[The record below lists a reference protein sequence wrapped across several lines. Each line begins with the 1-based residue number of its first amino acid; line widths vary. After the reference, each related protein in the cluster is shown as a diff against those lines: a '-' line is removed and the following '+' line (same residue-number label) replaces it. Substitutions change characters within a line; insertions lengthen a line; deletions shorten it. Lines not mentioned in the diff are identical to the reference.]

1 MLIFFTNLSL
11 KEFQVRYLALFLLSS
26 VIDSFNWFWIGSL
39 QKEYPVNAG
48 VPQGSVLG
56 HKLFLLYING
66 LPDDVICDI
75 VIYAVDTSLYFKC
88 DQARDLWQN
97 LELASELEFDLQ
109 DAVDWGSK
117 WLVGFNAGKNKLVSF
132 DWSNNTGDIDVKMDA
147 SALEEKSS
155 FKMLGLTFSSKLD
168 WGSYIISIAKTG

>member
-26 VIDSFNWFWIGSL
+26 VIDSFKWFWIGSL
-39 QKEYPVNAG
+39 QKEYSVNAG

-88 DQARDLWQN
+88 DQAPDL
-97 LELASELEFDLQ
+97 
-109 DAVDWGSK
+109 
-117 WLVGFNAGKNKLVSF
+117 
-132 DWSNNTGDIDVKMDA
+132 
-147 SALEEKSS
+147 
-155 FKMLGLTFSSKLD
+155 
-168 WGSYIISIAKTG
+168 